1 NNGSSVEVLEENN
14 YYPFGLKHEGY
25 NALAGNSAYQ
35 YKYNGKEL
43 QETGMYDYGARFYM
57 PDIGRWGV
65 VDPKAELGRRFS
77 PYNYAF
83 DNPIMFVDPDG
94 MWPWPT
100 WSQVKN
106 TVKSYYSGLYQ
117 GAKSTV
123 QGTVNFVRHPI
134 NSTKA
139 MANAM
144 AKDPVGTQTNM
155 LKSVAKTVLPVTNV
169 FCLGYTADTKGVNAA
184 GKEAGADL
192 AQKGIDLAV
201 AGAVKGT
208 GNLISKITTSANVES
223 TTLYRGVNSTSP
235 GYENALQGI
244 AKPRGGNATPL
255 EHNTLTTESPYT
267 SWSSNMSVAENFA
280 LRTSGEGVV
289 LTADIPNSQ
298 LVQSP
303 NLKSVNLVQSP
314 GTIVSESETLV
325 KGPVTGASVKKV
337 NLER

>member
-1 NNGSSVEVLEENN
+1 
-14 YYPFGLKHEGY
+14 
-25 NALAGNSAYQ
+25 
-35 YKYNGKEL
+35 
-43 QETGMYDYGARFYM
+43 MYDYGARMYM
-57 PDIGRWGV
+57 ADIGRWGA
-65 VDPKAELGRRFS
+65 VDPLAEKSRRFS
-77 PYNYAF
+77 PYTYAL

-94 MWPWPT
+94 REAQGCCGKLWEMT
-100 WSQVKN
+100 KA
-106 TVKSYYSGLYQ
+106 YYSGLYQ
-117 GAKSTV
+117 GAAATV
-123 QGTVNFVRHPI
+123 QGTANFVRHPI
-134 NSTKA
+134 NGMKA
-139 MANAM
+139 MSAAM
-144 AKDPVGTQTNM
+144 AKDPIGAQTNM
-155 LKSVAKTVLPVTNV
+155 LKSVAKTFSPMVSAASV
-169 FCLGYTADTKGVNAA
+169 GYTAATKGANAA
-184 GKEAGADL
+184 GREAGSDL
-192 AQKGIDLAV
+192 TQKAIDLTV
-201 AGAVKGT
+201 TAGLKGA
-208 GNLISKITTSANVES
+208 GNLISKVTTSANVES

-325 KGPVTGASVKKV
+325 KGPVTGANVKKV